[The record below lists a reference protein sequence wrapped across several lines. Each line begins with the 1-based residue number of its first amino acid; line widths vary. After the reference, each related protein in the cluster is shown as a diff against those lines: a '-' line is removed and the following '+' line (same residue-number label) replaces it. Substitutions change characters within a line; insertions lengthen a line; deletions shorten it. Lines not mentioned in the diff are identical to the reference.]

1 VTALDSLLADFAP
14 YLVDDDD
21 GSLATYL
28 EALSRGFE
36 QIDSVVRDTDAGPG
50 WSAMLDADRAPTWAL
65 RWLGQL
71 VGVQIAPG
79 QDESVARQAIRTP
92 AGWRRGTPQAI
103 IDAVKQTLTG
113 TQTVILLERDTGAY
127 HLTVATFTDET
138 PDTAATEAAALS
150 QKPAGLLMDVV
161 TISHWA
167 YITMNAGYATYT
179 ALNAAFATYNALNAG
194 P

>member
-1 VTALDSLLADFAP
+1 MTALDSLLADFAP
-14 YLVDDDD
+14 YLADDD

-28 EALSRGFE
+28 EALSRGYE
-36 QIDSVVRDTDAGPG
+36 QVDSVVRDTDAGPG
-50 WSAMLDADRAPTWAL
+50 WSAMLDANRAPTWAL

-71 VGVQIAPG
+71 VGVQVPPG
-79 QDESVARQAIRTP
+79 QPEALSRNAIRTP

-103 IDAVKQTLTG
+103 IDAVRPTLTG
-113 TQTVILLERDTGAY
+113 TQTVILLERDTDPY

-138 PDTAATEAAALS
+138 PNTAATDAAALA

-161 TISHWA
+161 DISHWA
-167 YITMNAGYATYT
+167 YITMNTGYATYT